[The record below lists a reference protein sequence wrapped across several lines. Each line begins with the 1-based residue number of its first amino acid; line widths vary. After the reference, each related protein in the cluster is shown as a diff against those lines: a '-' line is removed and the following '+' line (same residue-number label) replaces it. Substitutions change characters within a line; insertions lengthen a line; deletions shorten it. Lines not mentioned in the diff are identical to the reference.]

1 MSRAEQ
7 LLKDILA
14 LPREEARELAE
25 RVLELT
31 DPSQA
36 EWEDAVHR
44 EILQTLKD
52 IDEGREELIPGEV
65 VRAEMREKLARALRA
80 QTG

>member
-1 MSRAEQ
+1 MTRAAE
-7 LLKDILA
+7 LLNAVLA

-36 EWEDAVHR
+36 EWEDAIHQ
-44 EILQTLKD
+44 EILRRLKD
-52 IDEGREELIPGEV
+52 LDEGREELIDHEV
-65 VRAEMREKLARALRA
+65 VMAEWREKYGRRA